1 MKKIIFLGACFLT
14 LASTLLSSCIGTDDD
29 EVITPKPR
37 AYYSLNFPEKKYK
50 LYDTDCPFTFET
62 PVYSTVEPDNQKN
75 SRPCWLNIKYPLFK
89 AQLYLS
95 YGEVNNNLVKY
106 LNDARELAIRHQVK
120 ATGLDQQPILRDS
133 ARVFGLLYDIAGN
146 TASSVQF
153 YVTDSTKHFLRG
165 SLYFNCAPN
174 IDSMK
179 IVIDFLR
186 QDVLHLVQS
195 FKWKDIKN
203 ETPLRTQ

>member
-1 MKKIIFLGACFLT
+1 MSEARD
-14 LASTLLSSCIGTDDD
+14 LA
-29 EVITPKPR
+29 V
-37 AYYSLNFPEKKYK
+37 
-50 LYDTDCPFTFET
+50 
-62 PVYSTVEPDNQKN
+62 
-75 SRPCWLNIKYPLFK
+75 
-89 AQLYLS
+89 
-95 YGEVNNNLVKY
+95 
-106 LNDARELAIRHQVK
+106 RHQVK

-133 ARVFGLLYDIAGN
+133 ARVFGIFYDIAGN

-153 YVTDSTKHFLRG
+153 YVTDSSKHFLRG

-195 FKWKDIKN
+195 FKWKDLTSTAKK
-203 ETPLRTQ
+203 

>member
-1 MKKIIFLGACFLT
+1 MKYKLFY
-14 LASTLLSSCIGTDDD
+14 LLSLTFFIWSFTSCIGTDDD

-37 AYYSLNFPEKKYK
+37 AYYRLNFPEKKYK
-50 LYDTDCPFTFET
+50 LYDVDCPFSFET
-62 PVYSTVEPDNQKN
+62 PVYSRVEPDNQKN
-75 SRPCWLNIKYPLFK
+75 SQPCWLNIKYPLFK

-95 YGEVNNNLVKY
+95 YGEVNNNLVNY
-106 LNDARELAIRHQVK
+106 LKDARELAIRHQVK

-133 ARVFGLLYDIAGN
+133 AKVYGLFYDIGGN

-153 YVTDSTKHFLRG
+153 YITDSTKHFLRG

-179 IVIDFLR
+179 IVIDYLR

-195 FKWKDIKN
+195 FKWKEVQLAVGKK
-203 ETPLRTQ
+203 Q